1 MITLEFL
8 RDLDPCYDPE
18 TIGFT
23 EDLNLTPLQ
32 FIEQFEDK
40 VKSKSDIIWL
50 LCRPEFMNDRDL
62 RLFGVWCAREA
73 LKLQS
78 KPDKRSVLAC
88 DVAER
93 FANGEATH
101 EELKIAEREAWNA
114 ADAQIVWIV
123 ARASARASAS
133 ARAAAAAAAAAASA
147 RASAAAA
154 AAASAR
160 ARVAAAAAARA
171 RTAERAAAAA
181 ALGSQIERLKEFFR

>member
-62 RLFGVWCAREA
+62 RLFAVWCAREA

-78 KPDKRSVLAC
+78 KPDERSVLAC

-101 EELKIAEREAWNA
+101 EELKIAEREAWDAVAVAVA
-114 ADAQIVWIV
+114 AEAAATAAAAERAAVAA
-123 ARASARASAS
+123 ARAARVAAARA
-133 ARAAAAAAAAAASA
+133 ARAAAAE
-147 RASAAAA
+147 R
-154 AAASAR
+154 
-160 ARVAAAAAARA
+160 
-171 RTAERAAAAA
+171 AERAAPTIAAAAAA